1 MKRVTIEILLTA
13 STLALS
19 TLAAHAEYQQV
30 NLTVFGMDC
39 APCAHAIHVSMKG
52 IQGVNT
58 VDVDLNTGLVT
69 IKLGPG
75 NHAAMRQF
83 NEAVEKNGFTH
94 KDAVVVARG
103 KLTGTASAPFF
114 EVAGT
119 QDRFAVTPAST
130 AVNVSALL
138 GKTVTIT
145 GVLPQVAKG
154 KVPDTLRYNTITE
167 AQ

>member
-1 MKRVTIEILLTA
+1 MKNSLIAGALLF
-13 STLALS
+13 ALS
-19 TLAAHAEYQQV
+19 PLAAQAEYEQV

-69 IKLGPG
+69 IKLTPA
-75 NHAAMRQF
+75 NSASMRQF

-94 KDAVVVARG
+94 KDADVIAKG
-103 KLTGTASAPFF
+103 KLTGTAAAPYF

-119 QDRFAVTPAST
+119 QDRFALTPAAAGTDIAS
-130 AVNVSALL
+130 LL
-138 GKTVTIT
+138 GKTVTVA
-145 GVLPQVAKG
+145 GVLPQAPKG
-154 KVPDTLRYNTITE
+154 KVSDTLRYKTISE
-167 AQ
+167 AR

>member
-1 MKRVTIEILLTA
+1 MKKMLAAGL
-13 STLALS
+13 LALFS
-19 TLAAHAEYQQV
+19 LSAQAEYEQI

-69 IKLGPG
+69 IKLAQG
-75 NHAAMRQF
+75 NNADMRQF
-83 NEAVEKNGFTH
+83 NQAVEKNGFTH
-94 KDAVVVARG
+94 KDAVIVARG
-103 KLTGTASAPFF
+103 KITGTASAPFF

-119 QDRFAVTPAST
+119 QDRFALAPSGAGTDIT
-130 AVNVSALL
+130 ALL

-145 GVLPQVAKG
+145 GVLPQFSKG
-154 KVPDTLRYNTITE
+154 KLSDVLRYNTVTE
-167 AQ
+167 AR

>member
-1 MKRVTIEILLTA
+1 MKKTFAAAALVFSTFTA
-13 STLALS
+13 Q
-19 TLAAHAEYQQV
+19 AEYQQV

-58 VDVDLNTGLVT
+58 VDVDLNTGLVSV
-69 IKLGPG
+69 KLSPG
-75 NHAAMRQF
+75 SSASMHQF

-94 KDAVVVARG
+94 KNANIVARG
-103 KLTGTASAPFF
+103 KVTGTVAAPFF

-119 QDRFAVTPAST
+119 QDRFALKPAGASGDIPG
-130 AVNVSALL
+130 LL
-138 GKTVTIT
+138 GKTVTIVGT
-145 GVLPQVAKG
+145 LPQAAKG
-154 KVPDTLRYNTITE
+154 KVPDTLRYTTIAE